1 MEKQPKQEKEQA
13 RTNKEKKL
21 NVKNA
26 PCLSSGTLAVILI
39 VSGFGFAWADTG
51 NTNAGVQIKATDAI
65 KNNPTAMTILQEIE
79 LFSQK
84 WKAQQ
89 EAQPAQDQQNKLI
102 EQQRTLA
109 QEYLQNDLN
118 RMENA
123 NEQTAP
129 QHAFANFVSTVNNNQ
144 TKGVFLDEFN
154 YMQEKVQQAM
164 TAKKQVLQNGGTMDQ
179 ALQAFNNVATIQKAQ
194 LVSINTELNIKHNL
208 ANQTVQSLFDKWG
221 HIPRN

>member
-26 PCLSSGTLAVILI
+26 PCLASGTLAVILI